1 MLQSVSTEFSA
12 TFLILYVLY
21 HSVVVTF
28 NSVMESNLS
37 SRGARIAAYRG
48 VHRTGFDMYIKD
60 PFNKENNPQ
69 GILNFGN
76 SENKLCYDILEER
89 LSRAQANCLTP
100 ELLQYSDLQGLRG
113 FREETAD
120 FLTEYCRAPT
130 PLNPEHIVVLNGC
143 TSALA
148 ALTTVL
154 MEPGDGYL
162 IPSPYYGGIATYTWL
177 YGEVNP
183 VPVPLDSKIS
193 RGKGYPLM
201 LAVDKL
207 EDAMSEA
214 TKKGIRVRGL
224 ILTNPHNP
232 LGVVY
237 PAEVLMD
244 CLEFAHRYK
253 LHVIVDEIYMLS
265 VYDGKAFTSIHSF
278 ESLPDPERTHVLW
291 GFSKDFALAGLRV
304 GTVHTRNQEVRRA
317 LIRLASFHSCAG
329 PTQQLLTH
337 LLQDRDWINTTFLPS
352 NRRRLLESRAI
363 LVKGLQD
370 IGVSVLK
377 SSAGFFVWADLRSF
391 LKEQSFE
398 AEMDLWWRLIHEKV
412 FISPG
417 QVFSSCEP
425 GWFRVVFSDTVEN
438 IKIGVDRIKKALGAP
453 AIIAEKYVHHHAS

>member
-291 GFSKDFALAGLRV
+291 GFSKTG
-304 GTVHTRNQEVRRA
+304 
-317 LIRLASFHSCAG
+317 
-329 PTQQLLTH
+329 
-337 LLQDRDWINTTFLPS
+337 
-352 NRRRLLESRAI
+352 
-363 LVKGLQD
+363 
-370 IGVSVLK
+370 
-377 SSAGFFVWADLRSF
+377 
-391 LKEQSFE
+391 
-398 AEMDLWWRLIHEKV
+398 
-412 FISPG
+412 
-417 QVFSSCEP
+417 
-425 GWFRVVFSDTVEN
+425 
-438 IKIGVDRIKKALGAP
+438 
-453 AIIAEKYVHHHAS
+453 